1 MSRAR
6 NLKPGFFKNEEL
18 AELPFEF
25 RLLFEGL
32 WCLAD
37 RLGRLEYRPKRIKGE
52 IFPYDEVDVVKGLRE
67 LEKHGFIDIYTVE
80 NREYIQVVEFA
91 KHQNPHHREAPSV
104 IPASEEPRA
113 FPGNSGTSRA
123 DSLIPDSLNPMD
135 GATPSKRGK
144 PRKSPIAADFAI
156 SERVRKWAAEKGHA
170 QLEQRL
176 EHFVGLARAKGYEY
190 VDWDEAFMGAIRDNW
205 AKLAAPSTS
214 TEYVPGGGRRELGSK
229 R

>member
-1 MSRAR
+1 VSRAR

-25 RLLFEGL
+25 RILFQGL

-52 IFPYDEVDVVKGLRE
+52 VFPYDEVDVVKGLRE
-67 LEKHGFIDIYTVE
+67 LEKHGFIDIYTIE

-91 KHQNPHHREAPSV
+91 KHQNPHHREAASV

-135 GATPSKRGK
+135 GATPSKRAK
-144 PRKSPIAADFAI
+144 PRKQPIPADFGI
-156 SERVRKWAAEKGHA
+156 SERVRNWAHEKGHT
-170 QLEQRL
+170 QLERRL
-176 EHFVGLARAKGYEY
+176 EHFASLARAKGYEY
-190 VDWDEAFMGAIRDNW
+190 VDWDEAFMTAVRDNW
-205 AKLAAPSTS
+205 AKLTPASSPA
-214 TEYVPGGGRRELGSK
+214 RRVIPRL
-229 R
+229 